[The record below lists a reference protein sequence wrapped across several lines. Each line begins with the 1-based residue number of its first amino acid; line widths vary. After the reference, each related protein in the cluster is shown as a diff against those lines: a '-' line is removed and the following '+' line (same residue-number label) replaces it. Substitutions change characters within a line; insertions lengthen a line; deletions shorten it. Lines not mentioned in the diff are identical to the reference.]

1 MNVKDFIK
9 EVKSGNIDIIEHT
22 QKILEEAKK
31 INKDYNYFNVIS
43 EELALQQANKLK
55 ERIKKD
61 NKGKLLGVPIS
72 VKDCI
77 CVKDIE
83 TTSGSRILK
92 GYKPLFNATVI
103 QKIIDE
109 GGIIIGKTSQDEF
122 GFGGFN
128 TNVGLDYKIPRNP
141 IDRERVTG
149 GSSGGAAGFTRIT
162 KYTHIALAESTG
174 GSIVNPASF
183 CGVVGLCPTYG
194 LVSRYGLIDY
204 ANSLDKIGGIAKNVE
219 DVDILLDVI
228 KGHDENDSTSLDKE
242 LNKYKDIKK
251 IGIVKEAF
259 NVDDEIKDKI
269 IARIDELGIKYEY
282 ISMPISVEYG
292 IPTYYLI
299 APSEASTNLAKFCGM
314 RYGIHEELDET
325 YNEYFAR
332 VRSNNFGKEAKRR
345 IMIGTFARMAGYRD
359 AYYLKAMK
367 VRTLII
373 NEYQKAFKRFDLL
386 LSPTIPITAPKIKD
400 VDKLNIIENYMIDM
414 LTVSPNLAGL
424 PHISVNVGNNSSMP
438 IGAMFIGNYLDEKKL
453 IEIGKKVDFNWMFVL
468 YYKILLLH
476 QRL

>member
-400 VDKLNIIENYMIDM
+400 VDKLDIIENYMIDM

-453 IEIGKKVDFNWMFVL
+453 IEIGKKVDFN
-468 YYKILLLH
+468 
-476 QRL
+476 

>member
-1 MNVKDFIK
+1 MKVKDFTK
-9 EVKSGNIDIIEHT
+9 EVRSGNIDIIEHT
-22 QKILEEAKK
+22 QKIIEEAKK

-43 EELALQQANKLK
+43 EELALQQAKKLK
-55 ERIKKD
+55 EKIKKD

-103 QKIIDE
+103 QKVIDE

-141 IDRERVTG
+141 IDKERVTG
-149 GSSGGAAGFTRIT
+149 GSSGGAAGFTKIT
-162 KYTHIALAESTG
+162 KYAHLALAESTG

-219 DVDILLDVI
+219 DVDLLLDVI

-251 IGIVKEAF
+251 IGIIKEAF

-269 IARIDELGIKYEY
+269 IARIDELGVKYEY

-299 APSEASTNLAKFCGM
+299 APSEASTNLAKYCGM
-314 RYGIHEELDET
+314 RYGIHGELNET
-325 YNEYFAR
+325 YNEYFAK

-373 NEYQKAFKRFDLL
+373 NEYQKAFKKFDLL

-400 VDKLNIIENYMIDM
+400 IDKLSIIENYMIDM
-414 LTVSPNLAGL
+414 LTVGPNLAGL
-424 PHISVNVGNNSSMP
+424 PHISVNVGNNKENMP

-453 IEIGKKVDFNWMFVL
+453 IEVGKRISLN
-468 YYKILLLH
+468 
-476 QRL
+476 